1 MLFVLQTSRGRSSTV
16 SLQIGCPEN
25 SAVSR
30 AVSVGLHFGSVR
42 LCSGFSS
49 LKGSGFGAAE
59 RLWPL
64 GGARGFGMGD
74 GTLEFFRSAG
84 ALTGKDACA
93 VSWAHAVNSRRELAR
108 ALTDHSHML
117 EADVILRGRDP
128 KEPVMAHPP
137 DTDSDITLSEWLHGV
152 REHRKGIKLDFKSL
166 EAVAPSLVLLEPVL
180 SEKKFP
186 VWINADILTG
196 PGGRATPL
204 KAESFLSATADLP
217 PHAVLS
223 LGWTTGWTAGAEN
236 PGYSWDMVQE
246 MEQICRDLPHAVTFP
261 VRAALLAQSLPQLC
275 WLLQRSDRFSLTVW
289 TSTEDQFSLQDLRSY
304 RSRLDVGKIYFDL
317 LDSVR
322 AELRGTSAESE

>member
-1 MLFVLQTSRGRSSTV
+1 MEFFFCRFY
-16 SLQIGCPEN
+16 SL
-25 SAVSR
+25 S
-30 AVSVGLHFGSVR
+30 
-42 LCSGFSS
+42 
-49 LKGSGFGAAE
+49 
-59 RLWPL
+59 
-64 GGARGFGMGD
+64 ARGFGMSD
-74 GTLEFFRSAG
+74 GTLEFFRSVG

-108 ALTDHSHML
+108 ALTGGLHML

-128 KEPVMAHPP
+128 REPVMVTPP
-137 DTDSDITLSEWLHGV
+137 THTHTHTHTHTDLLTVHSPGSPC
-152 REHRKGIKLDFKSL
+152 SL

-180 SEKKFP
+180 SEKMFP

-196 PGGRATPL
+196 PGGRANPL

-275 WLLQRSDRFSLTVW
+275 WLLQQSDRFSLTVW

-317 LDSVR
+317 PDSVR

>member
-1 MLFVLQTSRGRSSTV
+1 
-16 SLQIGCPEN
+16 
-25 SAVSR
+25 
-30 AVSVGLHFGSVR
+30 
-42 LCSGFSS
+42 
-49 LKGSGFGAAE
+49 
-59 RLWPL
+59 WPL
-64 GGARGFGMGD
+64 GGARGFGMSD
-74 GTLEFFRSAG
+74 GTLEFFRSVG

-93 VSWAHAVNSRRELAR
+93 VSWAHAVNSRRELA
-108 ALTDHSHML
+108 HML

-128 KEPVMAHPP
+128 REPVMAHPP
-137 DTDSDITLSEWLHGV
+137 RHGQ
-152 REHRKGIKLDFKSL
+152 EHRKGIKLDFKSL

-180 SEKKFP
+180 SEKMFP

-196 PGGRATPL
+196 PGGRANPL

-275 WLLQRSDRFSLTVW
+275 WLLQQSDRFSLTVW

-317 LDSVR
+317 PDSVR
-322 AELRGTSAESE
+322 AELIRINISFQSR